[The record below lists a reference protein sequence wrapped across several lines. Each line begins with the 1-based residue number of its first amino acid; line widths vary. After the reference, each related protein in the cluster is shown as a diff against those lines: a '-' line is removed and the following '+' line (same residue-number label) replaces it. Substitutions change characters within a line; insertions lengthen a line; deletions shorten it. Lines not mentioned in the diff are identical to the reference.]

1 MAILTP
7 NGKRTLTFAQSLQ
20 KTKSALGN
28 QLALKG
34 AQSIAAQPDSDV
46 LLGLESYA
54 GPARNAAEAEINSNK
69 VDMFYSTLADA
80 KANVKKLFAGVLS
93 TAKSRTTHGR
103 LAREGAEAEYE
114 DANKDLTEEEG
125 LTEQQLESGAVAA
138 LATHDPVAY
147 ANAALRVTA
156 DGADVNAAPDIDGTA
171 VAVESYDNTNVT
183 AMLPFSIIYNTL
195 AARQG
200 PLAEAFFPT
209 QVLTPDV
216 SNVAVS
222 ITRSVLMND
231 FRHNDSGRPVDL
243 ERINLADAALDASIL
258 SRNATKMVPVY
269 LDTVNN
275 NLFHPGFNP
284 VPAISDGIEVETA
297 PLRTD
302 TELDFIGVCQAG
314 MANVAGK
321 SDWSDSIANPVYLQ
335 TAWFEI
341 TAKDGVTKSMVAIKL
356 GQHARALFSKKV
368 QGQEM
373 EMGLQFSNDQLV
385 LSGDTLDKDGQP
397 AAALAFLRQP
407 ANQGRFFQFAA
418 SLNGEIF
425 LNTGTLT
432 VQGSKG
438 RVKRLMLNQN
448 GVINPINDETEL
460 ATMSAEIKS
469 IEFVAFELDANRS
482 NLNRAQRG
490 DLTDTFEE
498 REMYSVGLS
507 TPITAIIP
515 TTDTR
520 TTSDLLGP
528 ITATR
533 LRNDNNAITKLYTY
547 SAQLEEA
554 KISYDKHLPR
564 NNQVEGIARWV
575 MTPFYEH
582 IDVSVLD
589 MLNNLRTADK
599 QTDVQMTIV
608 NLIREVV
615 YRGYRDSN
623 YETALRMQTGVEGE
637 KPKVL
642 IGTDTVL
649 ANHLI
654 IQGDNRLAG
663 LNFESE
669 IFTSVD
675 RRLGEFGTD
684 VHDMFITL
692 TRGIPLDPMS
702 FGTFLWMPEL
712 ATTLQISREGGRTS
726 NEVMVQPRCRH
737 IVQLPFL
744 IRITVRDLATALVQK
759 SSIDFQTV

>member
-1 MAILTP
+1 MAILSAKRNKSFTARLTTAKSSLAK
-7 NGKRTLTFAQSLQ
+7 NLHMQGADAVSGKVES
-20 KTKSALGN
+20 G
-28 QLALKG
+28 
-34 AQSIAAQPDSDV
+34 V
-46 LLGLESYA
+46 LLGLESYMNTGMNDQETA
-54 GPARNAAEAEINSNK
+54 IRQQQ
-69 VDMFYSTLADA
+69 VDNFFSHLDAA
-80 KANVKKLFAGVLS
+80 KANVKSIFKDVFESGRRRTKSGKL
-93 TAKSRTTHGR
+93 GR
-103 LAREGAEAEYE
+103 ESAEAEYDDLNE
-114 DANKDLTEEEG
+114 DLNEEEG

-138 LATHDPVAY
+138 LAAHDPAAY
-147 ANAALRVTA
+147 AKAALKVTD

-171 VAVESYDNTNVT
+171 VAVESYDNSNVT
-183 AMLPFSIIYNTL
+183 EMLPFSIIYNTL

-209 QVLTPDV
+209 QVLTPDT

-231 FRHNDSGRPVDL
+231 FRHSDSGRPVDL
-243 ERINLADAALDASIL
+243 GRINLADAALDASIL

-269 LDTVNN
+269 LDTVNDAF
-275 NLFHPGFNP
+275 FHPDFAP

-297 PLRTD
+297 PLACD
-302 TELDFIGVCQAG
+302 QEFDFIGLCQAG
-314 MANVAGK
+314 MAHVTGN
-321 SDWSDSIANPVYLQ
+321 SDWSDTIANPVYLQ
-335 TAWFEI
+335 TAWFKI
-341 TAKDGVTKSMVAIKL
+341 TAKDGVTSSLVALKL
-356 GQHARALFSKKV
+356 GQQARALFSKKTM
-368 QGQEM
+368 GEEM
-373 EMGLQFSNDQLV
+373 EMGLQFANDQLN
-385 LSGDTLDKDGQP
+385 LTGDTLDKDGNP
-397 AAALAFLRQP
+397 AEALAFLRDP
-407 ANQGRFFQFAA
+407 ANAGRYLQFAA
-418 SLNGEIF
+418 ELNGTIF
-425 LNTGTLT
+425 LNKGNGT
-432 VQGSKG
+432 VNSSKG

-448 GVINPINDETEL
+448 GQNNPINDETIFK
-460 ATMSAEIKS
+460 AMSEEIKS

-533 LRNDNNAITKLYTY
+533 LRNDNNAITKLYSY
-547 SAQLEEA
+547 SATLEEA
-554 KISYDKHLPR
+554 RISYDKHLPR

-575 MTPFYEH
+575 MTPFYERAT
-582 IDVSVLD
+582 VSVLD
-589 MLNNLRTADK
+589 MMTNLRSADK
-599 QTDVQMTIV
+599 VEDIQMSIV
-608 NLIREVV
+608 NLIREII

-675 RRLGEFGTD
+675 RRLGEFGQDIHD
-684 VHDMFITL
+684 VFITL

-726 NEVMVQPRCRH
+726 NEVMVQPRCKH
-737 IVQLPFL
+737 IVQLPWL
-744 IRITVRDLATALVQK
+744 IHLTITDLAVALVQK
-759 SSIDFQTV
+759 SSIDFNMV

>member
-1 MAILTP
+1 MAILTSS
-7 NGKRTLTFAQSLQ
+7 GKRSKSFAQNLTGIKSDLQ
-20 KTKSALGN
+20 LNLKN
-28 QLALKG
+28 KG
-34 AQSIAAQPDSDV
+34 AGFLSSKVESNV
-46 LLGLESYA
+46 LLGLESYTN
-54 GPARNAAEAEINSNK
+54 GRDEAERANNQLKI
-69 VDMFYSTLADA
+69 DGFYASLNDA
-80 KANVKKLFAGVLS
+80 KNQVRQLFAGAFAGKV
-93 TAKSRTTHGR
+93 RTKHGR
-103 LAREGAEAEYE
+103 LGRESAEAEYE
-114 DANKDLTEEEG
+114 DENKDLNEEEG
-125 LTEQQLESGAVAA
+125 LTEEQLESGAVAA
-138 LATHDPVAY
+138 LAAHDPEAY
-147 ANAALRVTA
+147 ATAAMKVTN
-156 DGADVNAAPDIDGTA
+156 DGDAQVNSAPDVDGTTM
-171 VAVESYDNTNVT
+171 AVESYDNSNVT
-183 AMLPFSIIYNTL
+183 AQLPFSIIYNTL

-243 ERINLADAALDASIL
+243 NRINLADAAFDASIL
-258 SRNATKMVPVY
+258 SRNATKMVPVH
-269 LDTVNN
+269 LASVNDH
-275 NLFHPGFNP
+275 LFHPDFTP
-284 VPAISDGIEVETA
+284 VPAISDGQEVETA
-297 PLRTD
+297 PLLVD
-302 TELDFIGVCQAG
+302 TEMDFIGVCQPG
-314 MANVAGK
+314 MAHVAGN
-321 SDWSDSIANPVYLQ
+321 SDWSDTIANPVYLQ
-335 TAWFEI
+335 TAYFKI
-341 TAKDGVTKSMVAIKL
+341 TNKAGVSSIVGTRL
-356 GQHARALFSKKV
+356 GNGTARALFSKKT

-373 EMGLQFSNDQLV
+373 EMGLQYTGDRLV
-385 LSGDTLDKDGQP
+385 LSSETTDKDGNP
-397 AAALAFLRQP
+397 AAALDFLRTQP
-407 ANQGRFFQFAA
+407 NAGRYFEFTV

-432 VQGSKG
+432 VQGAKG
-438 RVKRLMLNQN
+438 RIKRLMLNQN
-448 GVINPINDETEL
+448 GVISQINDETQFQ
-460 ATMSAEIKS
+460 AMSTEIAS
-469 IEFVAFELDANRS
+469 IEFVAFDLDANRS

-490 DLTDTFEE
+490 DITDTFEE

-533 LRNDNNAITKLYTY
+533 LRNDNNAITKLYSY
-547 SAQLEEA
+547 SAELEEA
-554 KISYDKHLPR
+554 RISYDKHLPR

-575 MTPFYEH
+575 MTPFYER
-582 IDVSVLD
+582 INVSVLD

-599 QTDVQMTIV
+599 QVDVQMTLV
-608 NLIREVV
+608 NLMREVI

-669 IFTSVD
+669 IYTSVD

-684 VHDMFITL
+684 VHDIFITL

-744 IRITVRDLATALVQK
+744 IHITVNDLAVALVQK
-759 SSIDFQTV
+759 SSIDFQPV

>member
-7 NGKRTLTFAQSLQ
+7 NGKRTKSFAQNLHGI
-20 KTKSALGN
+20 KTNLGI
-28 QLALKG
+28 QLTNKG
-34 AQSIAAQPDSDV
+34 AESVASAVEPNV

-54 GPARNAAEAEINSNK
+54 GGRDEAERATNASK
-69 VDMFYSTLADA
+69 VDNFYSALGDA
-80 KANVKKLFAGVLS
+80 KANLAKLFAG
-93 TAKSRTTHGR
+93 AFEGRTRTKTGR
-103 LAREGAEAEYE
+103 LAREGAEAEYG
-114 DANKDLTEEEG
+114 DDNKDLNQDEG
-125 LTEQQLESGAVAA
+125 LTDQQLESGAVAA
-138 LATHDPVAY
+138 LAAHDPVAY
-147 ANAALRVTA
+147 ATAALKVT
-156 DGADVNAAPDIDGTA
+156 DGGADVNSAPDVEGT
-171 VAVESYDNTNVT
+171 VMAVESYDNSNVT
-183 AMLPFSIIYNTL
+183 AQLPFSIIYNTL

-200 PLAEAFFPT
+200 PMAEAFFPT

-222 ITRSVLMND
+222 ITRSVLMRD

-269 LDTVNN
+269 LTGVNDHV
-275 NLFHPGFNP
+275 FHPDFTP
-284 VPAISDGIEVETA
+284 VPGISDGQEVDTA
-297 PLRTD
+297 PLAVD
-302 TELDFIGVCQAG
+302 TELDFIGVCQPG
-314 MANVAGK
+314 MAHVAGN

-335 TAWFEI
+335 TAYFKI
-341 TAKDGVTKSMVAIKL
+341 TSKAGATSIVGIKL
-356 GQHARALFSKKV
+356 GNGSARALFSKKT
-368 QGQEM
+368 QGQEF
-373 EMGLQFSNDQLV
+373 EMGLQFTNDQLN
-385 LSGDTLDKDGQP
+385 LSGDTLDKDGNP
-397 AAALAFLRQP
+397 AAALDFLRQP
-407 ANQGRFFQFAA
+407 ANQGRFLQFAA
-418 SLNGEIF
+418 NLNGTIF
-425 LNTGTLT
+425 LNTGNLT
-432 VQGSKG
+432 VDGSKG
-438 RVKRLMLNQN
+438 RIKRLMLNQN
-448 GVINPINDETEL
+448 GVINPINDETQFT
-460 ATMSAEIKS
+460 AMAGEITS
-469 IEFVAFELDANRS
+469 IEFVAFDLDANRS

-507 TPITAIIP
+507 TPITAVIP

-520 TTSDLLGP
+520 TSSDLLGP

-533 LRNDNNAITKLYTY
+533 LRNDNNAITKLYSY
-547 SAQLEEA
+547 AAELEEA
-554 KISYDKHLPR
+554 RISYDKHLPR
-564 NNQVEGIARWV
+564 NNQVEGVARWV
-575 MTPFYEH
+575 MTPFYES

-589 MLNNLRTADK
+589 MMNNLRTADK
-599 QTDVQMTIV
+599 QVDVQMTIV
-608 NLIREVV
+608 NLLREVI

-637 KPKVL
+637 KPKVI

-669 IFTSVD
+669 IYTSVD

-684 VHDMFITL
+684 VHDMFVTL

-744 IRITVRDLATALVQK
+744 IKITIRDLGVALVQK
-759 SSIDFQTV
+759 SSIDFQPV